1 MPFIGPKPADTVL
14 DSTLIAD
21 GTITSA
27 KIADGTI
34 VNADLNNSAAIATSK
49 ITGLAA
55 SATTDTTNASNI
67 ASGTLADARISSSSV
82 TQHVTAFDDNKI
94 VNDISTLA
102 IRQAS
107 NENKAAYNTN
117 SMYVDVFQDSTG
129 ITNLTN
135 TVRDSSEFISSISS
149 VADTNL
155 VSLFRPNTTD
165 HSSSTTSIS
174 SLVSGDSATLAK
186 VNTSHGGNNLVT
198 AGPFSGHMSIVGTTA
213 GDGGWK
219 INPTSDYD
227 FGTNDW
233 TVEGWSRRFGSDD
246 SNHRYIIDF
255 AGTNSYDRI
264 SLAFRDGTNAYL
276 GEVADAEGYGI
287 DLEQSQYFANNT
299 WRHWAFVKESGTTT
313 LYINGA
319 RVAYGNNASNV
330 NWNTERSGVLAFNQR
345 HASDTNGNL
354 THVYT
359 SEIRVS
365 DNARYSGA
373 SHTVPSAIFPTATT
387 STSATGSFESN
398 AITASAST
406 NKMGAVITYQNNA
419 GTNALNT
426 DIILKLS
433 ADGGSNYST
442 ATLVAMPD
450 FSSGIKMA
458 KVNDLSVTAGTSL
471 KYKIEFANQ
480 ASGSKEARIRG
491 VSLQY

>member
-1 MPFIGPKPADTVL
+1 MTRARDLANIISGGFTADDIPNL
-14 DSTLIAD
+14 DAAK
-21 GTITSA
+21 ITS
-27 KIADGTI
+27 GTF
-34 VNADLNNSAAIATSK
+34 
-49 ITGLAA
+49 
-55 SATTDTTNASNI
+55 
-67 ASGTLADARISSSSV
+67 ADARIAASNVS
-82 TQHVTAFDDNKI
+82 QHAQSFDDNKI
-94 VNDISTLA
+94 VNDISTLGL
-102 IRQAS
+102 RVHTQENLNAS
-107 NENKAAYNTN
+107 NTN
-117 SMYVDVFQDSTG
+117 SASFDVFQDSSA
-129 ITNLTN
+129 ISNLTN
-135 TVRDSSEFISSISS
+135 VTRDSGEFISSISTVTDS
-149 VADTNL
+149 NL

-165 HSSSTTSIS
+165 HSSSTSSIS

-186 VNTSHGGNNLVT
+186 VNSSHGGNNLVT

-319 RVAYGNNASNV
+319 RVGYGNNASNV

-373 SHTVPSAIFPTATT
+373 SHTVPSAIFPTTTT

-406 NKMGAVITYQNNA
+406 
-419 GTNALNT
+419 
-426 DIILKLS
+426 
-433 ADGGSNYST
+433 
-442 ATLVAMPD
+442 
-450 FSSGIKMA
+450 IKW
-458 KVNDLSVTAGTSL
+458 V
-471 KYKIEFANQ
+471 Q
-480 ASGSKEARIRG
+480 
-491 VSLQY
+491 